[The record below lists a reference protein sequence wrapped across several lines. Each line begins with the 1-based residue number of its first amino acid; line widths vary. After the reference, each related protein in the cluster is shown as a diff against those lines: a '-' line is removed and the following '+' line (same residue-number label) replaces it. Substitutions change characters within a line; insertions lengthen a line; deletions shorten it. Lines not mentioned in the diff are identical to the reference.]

1 MATNE
6 KRTHKQNYEEL
17 LTIEG
22 VKAKDYLVEF
32 IEGRLEQLA
41 KKNSGERKE
50 TANQKANATL
60 RDRILE
66 VMVDNQ
72 LYTITE
78 LIKLIPTYD
87 GNEMTASKMNALIRP
102 MLTVT
107 ANGTVNEDGVI
118 NRVTEKGK
126 TYFVKA

>member
-1 MATNE
+1 MATTKTPTIRDYYN
-6 KRTHKQNYEEL
+6 EL
-17 LTIEG
+17 LSLEAVSART
-22 VKAKDYLVEF
+22 DLVEF
-32 IEGRLEQLA
+32 IEGRIAQLD
-41 KKNSGERKE
+41 KKTNGERKE
-50 TANQKANATL
+50 TANQKANTAL
-60 RDRILE
+60 REQILE
-66 VMVDNQ
+66 VMNDNQ

-87 GNEMTASKMNALIRP
+87 GNEMTANKMNALIRP

>member
-1 MATNE
+1 MATTKTPTIRDYYN
-6 KRTHKQNYEEL
+6 EL
-17 LTIEG
+17 LSLEA
-22 VKAKDYLVEF
+22 VSARADLVEF
-32 IEGRLEQLA
+32 IEGRIAQLD
-41 KKNSGERKE
+41 KKTNGEHKE
-50 TANQKANATL
+50 TANQKANTAL
-60 RDRILE
+60 RGQILE
-66 VMVDNQ
+66 VMNDNQ

-107 ANGTVNEDGVI
+107 ANGTANKDGVI

-126 TYFVKA
+126 TYFVKV